1 MSLDERPRLADVSHD
16 EFREVVVAFLDQ
28 FISRGAKDDLRSLRQ
43 RLANDQQLQLRL
55 DRHLAAGDVSER
67 EGFAA
72 MRRFFEEV
80 AAELPPATGEGPD
93 VWELLSWTESMAD
106 GQPYDPAQWDDWL
119 GAVRSVVR
127 P

>member
-1 MSLDERPRLADVSHD
+1 MSLDERPRLPDVSHD

-43 RLANDQQLQLRL
+43 RLASDQQLQLRL
-55 DRHLAAGDVSER
+55 NSQLAAGDVSER

>member
-43 RLANDQQLQLRL
+43 RLASDQQLQLRL
-55 DRHLAAGDVSER
+55 NSQLAAGDVSER

-80 AAELPPATGEGPD
+80 AAELSPATGEGP
-93 VWELLSWTESMAD
+93 D